1 MDIAKPS
8 TKDLNI
14 NPYQAALTPKD
25 LSAMRRRL
33 AKRANQRLVRLE
45 KASSKITGE
54 RYQDIGAAPI
64 AYGYLKKTGRTR
76 FTESRTPMDY
86 EKERRE
92 VVQLQAFLS
101 SKTSLVSGIRD
112 IERKRIA
119 TFESGKWGSYA
130 DTGTERRPIKFST
143 TKEFYDFFQSSI
155 FKELKSYGFS
165 SEQLVESYDT
175 AVETFKGS
183 SEEAMDALS
192 EALERF
198 RQQGSISLKDL
209 RSAARG
215 QPLK

>member
-1 MDIAKPS
+1 MPIAKPS

-25 LSAMRRRL
+25 LSALRRRL

-45 KASSKITGE
+45 RASSKITGE
-54 RYQDIGAAPI
+54 RYQDIGAAPL
-64 AYGYLKKTGRTR
+64 AYAYLKKTGRTR

-86 EKERRE
+86 QKELRE
-92 VVQLQAFLS
+92 VVQLQDFLY

-112 IERKRIA
+112 IERKRIS

-130 DTGTERRPIKFST
+130 DTGTERRAIKFST

-155 FKELKSYGFS
+155 YKELKSYGFS

-175 AVETFKGS
+175 AVETYKGS
-183 SEEAMDALS
+183 SEEAMNALS